1 MSMMSQKKML
11 KKKKREKDVKRR
23 IDYKRQQLRAPIIE
37 ENQNRKK
44 MARIAKLQKDMG
56 DLSMWADDV
65 LMKLDDEKLSQIE
78 KNAKILK
85 ALEIEYEKEK
95 EKRDAINKS
104 LEEKGL
110 KSLDDKLG
118 HLHNQL
124 VEQQKNMHSE
134 AEQRNISIGKPQPP
148 KEVSDVEI
156 IRASD
161 VQ

>member
-65 LMKLDDEKLSQIE
+65 LMKLDDDKLSQIE

-95 EKRDAINKS
+95 
-104 LEEKGL
+104 
-110 KSLDDKLG
+110 
-118 HLHNQL
+118 
-124 VEQQKNMHSE
+124 
-134 AEQRNISIGKPQPP
+134 
-148 KEVSDVEI
+148 DVEEEEE
-156 IRASD
+156 RKRCKKKN
-161 VQ
+161 